1 MLKVGPFP
9 IPFLGIMGVM
19 VFFVLTTLVLM
30 WSLERKPHTLD
41 FYIRR
46 VFRIYPLALATIAV
60 VLLFHAP
67 VAGSEHE
74 FFRYAHPSLRTIWG
88 QLTLVPNLISGDLPI
103 MGVMWSLPYELEM
116 YVLLPALFFY
126 LRKNFAVWP
135 LLLIWVMTVL
145 LTRHAPPNSHTF
157 GMAIGYFLPGAM
169 AYVGFGRWTPRL
181 PAWLLAVF
189 LATLWVGFLFH
200 ASFRSGWLA
209 CLLLGLGL
217 PMFRQM
223 RSKWVVVPSQII
235 AKYSYGVYLTH
246 PFAIVIGMYLLRGY
260 SLGIQLL
267 AEIVP
272 LVVLPVLAY
281 HLLEHPMIRLGA
293 RLARRAERQ
302 YEQHELESFREISGV
317 SR

>member
-1 MLKVGPFP
+1 MPEVWGRPSRSRAILKTQRTRTRATRFAARVQADGLRSGRYETIRDLPNLDFVRSVAVISVVVEHTLMSLGMLKVGPFP

-189 LATLWVGFLFH
+189 LATLWVGFLFTQVS
-200 ASFRSGWLA
+200 ARVGWLVC
-209 CLLLGLGL
+209 CLGWDYLCFAKCDLNGWSC
-217 PMFRQM
+217 QA
-223 RSKWVVVPSQII
+223 RS
-235 AKYSYGVYLTH
+235 
-246 PFAIVIGMYLLRGY
+246 LR
-260 SLGIQLL
+260 S
-267 AEIVP
+267 
-272 LVVLPVLAY
+272 
-281 HLLEHPMIRLGA
+281 IRMG
-293 RLARRAERQ
+293 
-302 YEQHELESFREISGV
+302 SI
-317 SR
+317 